1 VAATA
6 LHQEQVVA
14 VVVVFQ
20 CQQQLDLLEPT
31 VELPLV
37 LGYLEELLQEAV

>member
-1 VAATA
+1 MAATA
-6 LHQEQVVA
+6 LQQEQVVA

-20 CQQQLDLLEPT
+20 CQQQLDLLERT